1 MSKHYGYYGDVWY
14 LYFALLLRSD
24 IEPKRVMK
32 IGVTNARDP
41 MLRLT
46 FKRKDEP
53 YPILNYFPDIQL
65 VMYRAYETEWEA
77 KKNERRIMGM
87 VKRQFNSPFFH
98 NWREEDRISG
108 ITEMRI
114 WKYIE
119 EMYIK
124 KIF

>member
-53 YPILNYFPDIQL
+53 YPILNYFPDINWL
-65 VMYRAYETEWEA
+65 CIERMRRSGKLKKMKEGLWEW
-77 KKNERRIMGM
+77 
-87 VKRQFNSPFFH
+87 
-98 NWREEDRISG
+98 
-108 ITEMRI
+108 
-114 WKYIE
+114 
-119 EMYIK
+119 
-124 KIF
+124 